1 MKTFKELIQS
11 TFKKTSDEVKEVV
24 QEEDKKDEKKQ
35 SIESKE
41 EMLDCLLCSIMEA
54 FGLPKHTLRDYKP
67 EKLPELFGGDS
78 QIIIEIGGPENAYKE
93 DSFIDIIKDIEH
105 MVSLD
110 KDYKDEDVKVI
121 RANKERNGAS
131 LKKLLALMD
140 DAHIV
145 KTFKA
150 IQKHKNGGQV
160 IEFDEYGRKITPE
173 RKIREAISGEEVILP
188 NDLSKE
194 QLEGKKIVKTMKG
207 EGRFINKKFYFNN
220 NIPKEYGGV
229 KSDAEGDIIEDK
241 TSKTEDI
248 QAQTIPEPKE
258 GQIRVRINN
267 IEYNLWEAK
276 TEEEK
281 EKGLKGI
288 EKLEDY
294 EGMIFYYD
302 KPQKVQFWMQDTPID
317 LTIAFFDED
326 EECISVKKGKAL
338 SEELIPEDN
347 VMFVIELN
355 VNADV
360 KPGDELDIVGVDD
373 DEYVMSVL
381 DQNGESQYELKS
393 GQRIFSRKST
403 EIIIKKSKRAYKNRN
418 NPRYDNYCKSLGKYV
433 FKELNAQDEREP
445 EYVTLND

>member
-1 MKTFKELIQS
+1 MKTFKELIDK
-11 TFKKTSDEVKEVV
+11 TFKRKFVEKELEL
-24 QEEDKKDEKKQ
+24 EESAKDKIEQ
-35 SIESKE
+35 SQIESKE

-67 EKLPELFGGDS
+67 EKLPELFGGDTEV
-78 QIIIEIGGPENAYKE
+78 IITIGGPEKAYNE
-93 DSFIDIIKDIEH
+93 DSFVDIVKDIEH
-105 MVSLD
+105 MISLD

-121 RANKERNGAS
+121 RASKERNGAS

-140 DAHIV
+140 DDHVV

-160 IEFDEYGRKITPE
+160 IEFDEYGKKITPE
-173 RKIREAISGEEVILP
+173 RKVREAISGEEVILP
-188 NDLSKE
+188 NDLTKE

-207 EGRFINKKFYFNN
+207 EGRFINKKFYYNN

-229 KSDAEGDIIEDK
+229 KSDAEGDMIEDE
-241 TSKTEDI
+241 TSKTRDV
-248 QAQTIPEPKE
+248 QAETIPEPKE

-267 IEYNLWEAK
+267 VEYNLWEAK
-276 TEEEK
+276 TDKEK
-281 EKGLKGI
+281 EKGLKGV

-302 KPQKVQFWMQDTPID
+302 KPQRVEFWMQDTPID

-338 SEELIPEDN
+338 SEELIPEEN

-381 DQNGESQYELKS
+381 GSDGESQYELKS

-403 EIIIKKSKRAYKNRN
+403 EVIIKKSKRAYKNRN